1 MFEQYQLDIINRALG
16 VLISNYDEY
25 DLEHLS
31 YTGPELEAEI
41 QVILKLTGGVID
53 VGELIEKFG
62 T

>member
-25 DLEHLS
+25 DLERLD

-41 QVILKLTGGVID
+41 HVIYEVM
-53 VGELIEKFG
+53 EMFHA
-62 T
+62 

>member
-1 MFEQYQLDIINRALG
+1 MFDSLQVDIINRALAI
-16 VLISNYDEY
+16 LITNYDEY
-25 DLEHLS
+25 DLERLG